1 MEKNSADN
9 VKYNL
14 GYLNSGWN
22 NFMIFLS
29 CFGIIINLYFGITY
43 IRRIYKINKSKTKN
57 KINVSLI
64 EKILCLVSLVE
75 TFISIGWLINSLFK
89 PQQTDE
95 NKNTSQCKILGLF
108 EIFFYLFDWMILS
121 FSLYQIKKMVINPLN
136 LLKPDLELVHY
147 ILIFAIISSLFVL
160 FCLLLR
166 IIGSSPMLTCFIDIS
181 IIIKD
186 NNYLKKI
193 MFLIFF
199 TSPII
204 LFGFGFLQ
212 IFIMMQS
219 NNYKN
224 VRQNKKYFMKYFA
237 YILIYIIMSFLLITL
252 YLINYIY
259 GENRTKDP
267 GKSMKLYI
275 QIVTILSCSTP
286 LFVGIFRL
294 IKTNLIRKCG
304 KNENDE
310 LNNNLLDNKQNID
323 DFNEF
328 EQNLLRKIV
337 IKFYIGISFV
347 LGKSKYSQTEE
358 ENTEEITKGNNI
370 NDLNNDNTENN
381 YKIIKENNDE
391 NKENI
396 KIGDNKGLDDNIF
409 NKDKEENVYENII
422 SINEEKEN
430 YIEKKEEK
438 NVNNE
443 FNKVNEEKSNNEKN
457 NVENIKLEIIII
469 S

>member
-1 MEKNSADN
+1 
-9 VKYNL
+9 
-14 GYLNSGWN
+14 
-22 NFMIFLS
+22 
-29 CFGIIINLYFGITY
+29 
-43 IRRIYKINKSKTKN
+43 
-57 KINVSLI
+57 
-64 EKILCLVSLVE
+64 
-75 TFISIGWLINSLFK
+75 
-89 PQQTDE
+89 
-95 NKNTSQCKILGLF
+95 
-108 EIFFYLFDWMILS
+108 
-121 FSLYQIKKMVINPLN
+121 
-136 LLKPDLELVHY
+136 
-147 ILIFAIISSLFVL
+147 
-160 FCLLLR
+160 
-166 IIGSSPMLTCFIDIS
+166 
-181 IIIKD
+181 
-186 NNYLKKI
+186 
-193 MFLIFF
+193 
-199 TSPII
+199 
-204 LFGFGFLQ
+204 
-212 IFIMMQS
+212 
-219 NNYKN
+219 
-224 VRQNKKYFMKYFA
+224 
-237 YILIYIIMSFLLITL
+237 
-252 YLINYIY
+252 
-259 GENRTKDP
+259 
-267 GKSMKLYI
+267 MKLYI
-275 QIVTILSCSTP
+275 QIVTVLSCSTP

-304 KNENDE
+304 KNENDG

-443 FNKVNEEKSNNEKN
+443 FNKVNE
-457 NVENIKLEIIII
+457 I
-469 S
+469 

>member
-121 FSLYQIKKMVINPLN
+121 
-136 LLKPDLELVHY
+136 LEIV
-147 ILIFAIISSLFVL
+147 
-160 FCLLLR
+160 
-166 IIGSSPMLTCFIDIS
+166 GSSPMLTCFIDIS
-181 IIIKD
+181 KIKT
-186 NNYLKKI
+186 NHNYFAKI
-193 MFLIFF
+193 MFWIFF

-237 YILIYIIMSFLLITL
+237 YILIYIIM
-252 YLINYIY
+252 
-259 GENRTKDP
+259 
-267 GKSMKLYI
+267 
-275 QIVTILSCSTP
+275 V
-286 LFVGIFRL
+286 
-294 IKTNLIRKCG
+294 
-304 KNENDE
+304 
-310 LNNNLLDNKQNID
+310 
-323 DFNEF
+323 
-328 EQNLLRKIV
+328 
-337 IKFYIGISFV
+337 
-347 LGKSKYSQTEE
+347 
-358 ENTEEITKGNNI
+358 
-370 NDLNNDNTENN
+370 
-381 YKIIKENNDE
+381 
-391 NKENI
+391 
-396 KIGDNKGLDDNIF
+396 
-409 NKDKEENVYENII
+409 
-422 SINEEKEN
+422 
-430 YIEKKEEK
+430 
-438 NVNNE
+438 
-443 FNKVNEEKSNNEKN
+443 
-457 NVENIKLEIIII
+457 
-469 S
+469 